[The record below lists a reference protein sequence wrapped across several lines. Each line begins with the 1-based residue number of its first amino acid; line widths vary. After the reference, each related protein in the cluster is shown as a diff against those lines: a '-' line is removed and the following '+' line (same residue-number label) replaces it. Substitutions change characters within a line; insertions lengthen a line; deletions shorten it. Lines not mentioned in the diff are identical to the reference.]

1 MVSSQDMAKWE
12 AARKNLKKGLWK
24 SLLKFWLLTLLILV
38 TSIGSIAALGYAM
51 DRGKMIPMM
60 MHYSFL
66 SLTSGLPDAVNGTE
80 VTDLKAYREAVR
92 ENFKLPEVTVWPYY
106 LGFGFANTC
115 VVLTVVV
122 HFIPISKTSQIYE
135 PGTVPPNRRRRRAA
149 VHRRWDCDGCC
160 YGCYWNPCD
169 FMYCHGCSCE
179 SCGGLGPCDLSCCA
193 ECSSEAG
200 FSGIAISL
208 IVVVVVVIVALAA
221 ICGLFYLFFMGL
233 AYTFV
238 LQNQYM
244 NKLLDLERS
253 RTEAVCVRDLE
264 RMDDA
269 RPASSFRPHSSER
282 DVSAQEMV

>member
-1 MVSSQDMAKWE
+1 
-12 AARKNLKKGLWK
+12 
-24 SLLKFWLLTLLILV
+24 
-38 TSIGSIAALGYAM
+38 
-51 DRGKMIPMM
+51 
-60 MHYSFL
+60 
-66 SLTSGLPDAVNGTE
+66 
-80 VTDLKAYREAVR
+80 
-92 ENFKLPEVTVWPYY
+92 
-106 LGFGFANTC
+106 
-115 VVLTVVV
+115 
-122 HFIPISKTSQIYE
+122 
-135 PGTVPPNRRRRRAA
+135 
-149 VHRRWDCDGCC
+149 
-160 YGCYWNPCD
+160 
-169 FMYCHGCSCE
+169 MYCHGCSCE